1 LHRLSPAFYFFIREK
16 RRMATRYLKS
26 WLVFFLVAGISGALV
41 GGLVGMLTGAA
52 MGAAGVPMSR
62 IVWVSRIL
70 GFLVSMPIS
79 FFTFRWSVRTYIVDP
94 MLQRAGLPPSL

>member
-1 LHRLSPAFYFFIREK
+1 
-16 RRMATRYLKS
+16 MATTKPGYLKS
-26 WLVFFLVAGISGALV
+26 WLVFFLVAGIGGALV

-52 MGAAGVPMSR
+52 MGAAGIPMSR

-70 GFLVSMPIS
+70 GCLVSMPIS